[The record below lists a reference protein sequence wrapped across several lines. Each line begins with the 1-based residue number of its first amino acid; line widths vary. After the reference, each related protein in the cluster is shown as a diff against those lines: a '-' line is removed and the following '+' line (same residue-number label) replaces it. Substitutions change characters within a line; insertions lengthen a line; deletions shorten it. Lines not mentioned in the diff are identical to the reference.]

1 MYLGYGPIGKEF
13 KVLCMTSSRYER
25 LNTHQVLT
33 LESGKKRVRRIIEY
47 KFHFMKDD
55 RIRHETCINGVLYFG
70 GKVRGLATIVCFDVR
85 AREVQ
90 LY

>member
-1 MYLGYGPIGKEF
+1 MEHKFNFKE
-13 KVLCMTSSRYER
+13 
-25 LNTHQVLT
+25 N
-33 LESGKKRVRRIIEY
+33 SGGVDGDIDI
-47 KFHFMKDD
+47 
-55 RIRHETCINGVLYFG
+55 CINGVLYFG